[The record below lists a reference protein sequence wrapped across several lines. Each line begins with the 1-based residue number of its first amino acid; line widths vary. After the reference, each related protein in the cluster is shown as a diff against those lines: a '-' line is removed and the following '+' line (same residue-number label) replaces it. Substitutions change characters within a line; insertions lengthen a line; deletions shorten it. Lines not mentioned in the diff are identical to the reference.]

1 MRTARITD
9 YLMMQTMDWAYEK
22 ATSGIAGLDT
32 AHALAAQYIS
42 ETDSKEAASKA
53 LIRWQKMK
61 AGSSGFITGL
71 GGVISMPLTIPLN
84 LASVLFI
91 QVRMIA
97 AIAIIG
103 GYDLRDQKVK
113 SLIFLCLAGNLA
125 KDVVKEAGI
134 VIGTRLTAKL
144 ISSISAEAVK
154 TINTRTGITLVTKTG
169 GKGFL
174 NLGKAV
180 PLAGGLIAASIDI
193 MATNLM
199 GKVAMRTFIYED

>member
-1 MRTARITD
+1 MRTARVTD
-9 YLMMQTMDWAYEK
+9 YLMMQTLDWAYEK

-32 AHALAAQYIS
+32 AHALAAQYIT
-42 ETDSKEAASKA
+42 ETDSKEAAAKA
-53 LIRWQKMK
+53 LISWQNLK

-71 GGVISMPLTIPLN
+71 GGVLSMPLTIPFN
-84 LASVLFI
+84 FASVLFI

-134 VIGTRLTAKL
+134 VVGTRLTAKL
-144 ISSISAEAVK
+144 ISGISSDALNR
-154 TINTRTGITLVTKTG
+154 INARTGITLVTKTG
-169 GKGFL
+169 KKGAL

-193 MATNLM
+193 LATNIM
-199 GKVAMRTFIYED
+199 GKVAMRTFIYDA